1 MHYQGLRFEKI
12 PPGEMSLEDMTWF
25 REIKSVRKND
35 FKKMVGRVFD
45 GEWDLRRLP
54 APAKGLAVTYPEDGK
69 LFIYYLH
76 GSGLFGSLNKED
88 LLQAARDDGLKGV
101 ACITNTTSRRRLLER
116 VGFRVT
122 GFSEGAWDLELD
134 DGQE

>member
-1 MHYQGLRFEKI
+1 MHYQGLRFEKV
-12 PPGEMSLEDMTWF
+12 PAAEMSLEDMEWL
-25 REIKSVRKND
+25 REIQSVKKND
-35 FKKMVGRVFD
+35 FKKMVARIFD

-54 APAKGLAVTYPEDGK
+54 APAKGLAVTYPEGGK